1 MPEKRSWKE
10 IYNEC
15 INLSSSIN
23 SNVKP
28 CPSQYKF
35 YKNRLL
41 ALTHCNKIGET
52 SICEININSEYLRSE
67 DYEYQPVSIISSEF
81 FLDTDSVLT
90 EAQKAVM
97 ERSRQRG
104 SGIMSFDVKESH
116 GIFMY
121 GSDCYYIDLSQLN
134 ENESENSIVTEDTGS
149 QDNQDEKIHQ
159 TIKPQLV
166 VPTVLDAKFYVRNKD
181 LFIFYI
187 NDKHEIAVSS
197 KSEGEEAW
205 THYQLT
211 NLFKVV

>member
-1 MPEKRSWKE
+1 MAEKRSWKE
-10 IYNEC
+10 IYDEC

-52 SICEININSEYLRSE
+52 SICEININTEYLRSD
-67 DYEYQPVSIISSEF
+67 DYVYQPVSIISSEF

-104 SGIMSFDVKESH
+104 SGIMSFDVKGSH

-134 ENESENSIVTEDTGS
+134 ENENSIVTADS
-149 QDNQDEKIHQ
+149 QDNQDEIK
-159 TIKPQLV
+159 TVKPQLV
-166 VPTVLDAKFYVRNKD
+166 VPSVLDAKFYVRNKD